1 MSLDDE
7 KKTLIER
14 KRNILF
20 LISQYLNDIGLNE
33 TQQTLLEESRL
44 SNEYQICDN
53 VDLDSI
59 FLEFCSYHQLKFGKS
74 PKILRKVMVDGNNPR
89 SKSAVVRKNRYQVKE
104 TKKDKVQEANV
115 LETSIMVTTIN
126 HHGDFLSDN
135 IQALKPLKNF
145 ENYTPE
151 WKEMAD
157 IVCRDLIKKDFNV
170 QWETIYGAN
179 CAKTVL
185 KESVLLPLEFPELFQ
200 GVTKPWKSVLLHGAP
215 GRNINF
221 IIFNFLQF
229 FFFRNWENINC
240 KSLIL

>member
-20 LISQYLNDIGLNE
+20 LISQYLKDIGLNE
-33 TQQTLLEESRL
+33 THSTLLEESRL
-44 SNEYQICDN
+44 STDYQICDN

-74 PKILRKVMVDGNNPR
+74 PKILKKVISDRTNSR

-104 TKKDKVQEANV
+104 TKKDKIQEANV
-115 LETSIMVTTIN
+115 LEASIKVTSIN
-126 HHGDFLSDN
+126 HGDFLSDN
-135 IQALKPLKNF
+135 IQALKPLINY
-145 ENYTPE
+145 ENCTPE

-170 QWETIYGAN
+170 QWDAIYGSN
-179 CAKTVL
+179 CAKSVL
-185 KESVLLPLEFPELFQ
+185 RESVLLPLEFPELFQ

-215 GRNINF
+215 GKQNSFLFFSLF
-221 IIFNFLQF
+221 II
-229 FFFRNWENINC
+229 
-240 KSLIL
+240 